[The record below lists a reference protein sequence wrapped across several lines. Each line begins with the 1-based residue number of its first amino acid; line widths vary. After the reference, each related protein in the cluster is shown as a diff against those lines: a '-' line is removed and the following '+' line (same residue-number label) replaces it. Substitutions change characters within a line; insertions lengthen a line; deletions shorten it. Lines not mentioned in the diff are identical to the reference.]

1 MTETQ
6 AKDKLISVAEA
17 EIGYREEGDNWTKYA
32 AELDPLKITYGN
44 KQNLA
49 WCGEFVLWCAYKA
62 FGRKN
67 GLKLMCSTDPSGI
80 PLCSA
85 GAAYFKNA
93 GRWYNTPQ
101 RGDVI
106 FFNYSGGINHTGI
119 VESVSGGLVHT
130 IEGNTS
136 DMVARRVYST
146 GMTAIA
152 GYGRPR
158 WDVVA
163 DEQEKPTDETPTDKP
178 QPTTPTAPKTKV
190 SGLPM
195 LKRGDR
201 GEVVRAAQFLLNGR
215 KCSCGIWG
223 ADGDFGAATEAA
235 VLAYQRRKNLEADGI
250 IGQDTWTSL
259 LGVN

>member
-1 MTETQ
+1 MTKNE
-6 AKDKLISVAEA
+6 AIEKVLNLARA
-17 EIGYREEGDNWTKYA
+17 EIGYHEVGGNWNKYA
-32 AELDPLKITYGN
+32 DYLDPLGITWGN
-44 KQNLA
+44 KQGYA
-49 WCGEFVLWCAYKA
+49 WCGEFVLCMFVQA
-62 FGRKN
+62 FGIEK
-67 GLKLMCSTDPSGI
+67 GLQVLCSGKPSGI

-85 GAAYFKNA
+85 GAAYFKDA

-119 VESVSGGLVHT
+119 VESVSGGLAHT

-136 DMVARRVYST
+136 DMVARRTYST

-158 WDVVA
+158 WDAVA
-163 DEQEKPTDETPTDKP
+163 DEQEKPTDETPTGKT

-223 ADGDFGAATEAA
+223 ADADFGAATEAA
-235 VLAYQRRKNLEADGI
+235 VLAYQRRNNLEADGI